1 MGSATIV
8 SGIFAELQ
16 ELLDIHVP
24 CFEIGADCPFTL
36 AALVH
41 GNSGVVDH
49 LKERNNA
56 LTLSVGALNVGAK
69 RTNRCPVISE
79 PACKL
84 RQHGVVLNR
93 TVDTVQVV
101 WDSCQV
107 ARAQLGSQCARVE
120 QGGCRAHVVKR

>member
-1 MGSATIV
+1 MGSATVV
-8 SGIFAELQ
+8 SGVFAELQ
-16 ELLDIHVP
+16 ELLNVHVP
-24 CFEIGADCPFTL
+24 CFEIGTDRAFTL

-41 GNSGVVDH
+41 GNGGIVDH
-49 LKERNNA
+49 LEERDNA

-93 TVDTVQVV
+93 TVYTVQVV

-120 QGGCRAHVVKR
+120 QRGC

>member
-8 SGIFAELQ
+8 SRVFAKLQ
-16 ELLDIHVP
+16 ELLNVHVP
-24 CFEIGADCPFTL
+24 CFEIGTDRAFTL
-36 AALVH
+36 TALVH
-41 GNSGVVDH
+41 GNGGIVDH
-49 LKERNNA
+49 LEERDNA
-56 LTLSVGALNVGAK
+56 LTLSVGALDIGAE
-69 RTNRCPVISE
+69 RTNRCPVISK